1 MEFQL
6 LGYALGIQIEIIQP
20 SMFSYS
26 DFVTRYLC
34 EGMKSSDNLC
44 IVVEEDNEYCVL
56 TA

>member
-6 LGYALGIQIEIIQP
+6 LGYALGIQIEIIRP
-20 SMFSYS
+20 ALFNCC

-34 EGMKSSDNLC
+34 EGLKIGDNVCL
-44 IVVEEDNEYCVL
+44 VVEENNEYCVL